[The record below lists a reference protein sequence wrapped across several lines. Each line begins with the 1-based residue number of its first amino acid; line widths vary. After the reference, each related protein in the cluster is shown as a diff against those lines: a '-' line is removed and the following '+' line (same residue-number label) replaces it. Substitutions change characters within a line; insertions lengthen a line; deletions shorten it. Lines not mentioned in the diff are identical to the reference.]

1 MTLVSGKNVFEVL
14 GHEFTLLAFDAAPED
29 SQVFLDAAAK
39 EGVRL
44 SVVNEKSSAE
54 STRYQAKWVLLR
66 PDQFVAWAS
75 QDMAIDLERA
85 RHLLRLASGR

>member
-1 MTLVSGKNVFEVL
+1 
-14 GHEFTLLAFDAAPED
+14 
-29 SQVFLDAAAK
+29 
-39 EGVRL
+39 VRL
-44 SVVNEKSSAE
+44 TIVNEKSSAE

-75 QDMAIDLERA
+75 QDMAIDLEKA